1 MLIATP
7 LRVSFAP
14 AMPSTPMSKRVEFTS
29 KPEEV
34 WAEAG
39 DVFGSQVA
47 ASLQASKWDR
57 RVEALKAATTAVKG
71 KCPQGGRSLRLQE
84 RVRAWRVACK
94 VLNVVM
100 RDKVMP
106 VRLASHEAFLDIFR
120 NADGLVGCGLSP
132 EELHFAIGALLQH
145 VIDRLGDSNLRLHE
159 SARKCVL
166 FSAEHPGLLGLGA
179 VLERLKTYMVAA
191 RSADRA
197 KVHAGV
203 LDTVNFLLQ
212 HFPGHRTSS
221 SDDCI
226 EDEDEDFDG
235 DVWTQHDVSPFIV
248 AGMDDAL
255 GSRVRS
261 SAVTLAVTVY
271 ATFGLE
277 AMLPMLAGLRPAKQS
292 LLRQKFDES
301 EWDEPEPA
309 GAEEL
314 ALVADEPAEREMAD
328 LLVCGHAMRPLPLNF
343 HEPAPVETREEELLM
358 DGILEDAGAVFCNG
372 GLPGMAPTS
381 PRDLDD
387 LGAFDLPLW
396 RLEQIA

>member
-1 MLIATP
+1 
-7 LRVSFAP
+7 
-14 AMPSTPMSKRVEFTS
+14 MSKRVEFSS

-57 RVEALKAATTAVKG
+57 RVEALKATTTAVKG

-106 VRLASHEAFLDIFR
+106 VRLASHEAFLDVFR

-132 EELHFAIGALLQH
+132 EELHLALGALLQH
-145 VIDRLGDSNLRLHE
+145 VIDKLGDSNLRVHE

-166 FSAEHPGLLGLGA
+166 FSAEYPGLLGLGA
-179 VLERLKTYMVAA
+179 VLERLKAYMVAA
-191 RSADRA
+191 RGADRA

-203 LDTVNFLLQ
+203 LDAVNFLLQ

-221 SDDCI
+221 GDDCI
-226 EDEDEDFDG
+226 EDELEDFDC
-235 DVWTQHDVSPFIV
+235 DVWTQHDISPFIV
-248 AGMDDAL
+248 VGMDDAL

-292 LLRQKFDES
+292 ILRQKFEES
-301 EWDEPEPA
+301 EWDNPQPA
-309 GAEEL
+309 GAKEL

-328 LLVCGHAMRPLPLNF
+328 LLVCGRAMRPLPLNF
-343 HEPAPVETREEELLM
+343 HDPAPVEAREEELLM
-358 DGILEDAGAVFCNG
+358 DGILEDAGAVFCG
-372 GLPGMAPTS
+372 GALPGMAPAS

-387 LGAFDLPLW
+387 LDAFDL
-396 RLEQIA
+396 